1 MSIKNSVLKSVKS
14 SDEWLSGYPCGNG
27 HTGFML
33 WGESGS
39 ETLSFNHEEL
49 FRKKIKKD
57 IKSAHVIPEIRRLTL
72 MGDSKSAESL
82 FNEAAA
88 DCDPFCNP
96 YQTFCELKL
105 GFKAENVTDYYRTLD
120 LSTGI
125 TSVKTNTYSIEA
137 FTDLNSDTN
146 VFKIEFTEPCSLKI
160 EYSREADP
168 ECETNCDFIDGFYRF
183 NGRFIEGVSFSA
195 KTFILSDGDLKSGKA
210 VEIENC
216 KRVELRTVLTIG
228 EEKAEL
234 SEKDYLTL
242 KAQHIESFKKQFEKF
257 DFSITNEQ
265 KNSEQLYIDA
275 TKNLKYD
282 NAIYEYFVNLAKYV
296 YITAGNGKLPLNLQ
310 GIWCDKIKPM
320 WDCGY
325 TTDIN
330 VQMAYFPANAIGFG
344 DYQFKLFDWLDSHT
358 DTMSRQC
365 EHIFGIKDAAYVPQY
380 TDVDMVPSSW
390 RDFGSFQVLWSGAAA
405 WLARHHYEYW
415 KTTGDDEFMLKCGLP
430 YMKRCAKFYEEFL
443 FKNEEGKYKICP
455 SCNPEN
461 FTAKDIGQLIDSATM
476 DISII
481 HELMQNLIDVH
492 NRLSIDE
499 PLISVWQEID
509 QNLIDYPFF
518 EDGTLA
524 EYWTEKPPIEED
536 HRHLSHVYGMYPAK
550 LFKGDE
556 KMEIATEK
564 ALALR
569 HRKGFRGTSSWSM
582 SWHACLA
589 ARMGKAEKAREY
601 INYLAESMLMEN
613 YLPSHNDWREGT
625 RFCFGDKIFQIDAI
639 FGITAAICEMLIY
652 SDDNAITLLPTLPV
666 NFQKGGFVK
675 GLCGYGGTTF
685 DVEWKN
691 GEIINIKITAKKEVN
706 FTLKTGMPVKNGDF
720 NATGTQI
727 SLRENQTVIF

>member
-1 MSIKNSVLKSVKS
+1 MLIKNGVLKSVKS
-14 SDEWLSGYPCGNG
+14 AEEWLSGYPCGNG

-57 IKSAHVIPEIRRLTL
+57 IKTAHIIPEIRRLTL

-88 DCDPFCNP
+88 DCDPYCNP
-96 YQTFCELKL
+96 YQTFCELRL
-105 GFKAENVTDYYRTLD
+105 DFETENVTDYCRTLD

-125 TSVKTNTYSIEA
+125 TSVKTNTYCIEA

-146 VFKIEFTEPCSLKI
+146 ILKIEFAKPCTIKA
-160 EYSREADP
+160 EYSRENDP
-168 ECETNCDFIDGFYRF
+168 ECETNSDFVDSFYCF

-195 KTFILSDGDLKSGKA
+195 KTFILTDGNLKQGKA
-210 VEIENC
+210 IEIENC
-216 KRVELRTVLTIG
+216 KSVELRTILVIG
-228 EEKAEL
+228 DEEAEL
-234 SEKDYLTL
+234 SKKDYVSL
-242 KAQHIESFKKQFEKF
+242 KTEHVESFKKQFERF
-257 DFSITNEQ
+257 EFSVSSED

-275 TKNLKYD
+275 TKKLEYD

-330 VQMAYFPANAIGFG
+330 VEMAYFPANAIGFA
-344 DYQFKLFDWLDSHT
+344 DYQMRLFDWLDSHR
-358 DTMSRQC
+358 DTMARQC

-405 WLARHHYEYW
+405 WLSSLYYEYW
-415 KTTGDDEFMLKCGLP
+415 KTTADDGFMIERGLP
-430 YMKRCAKFYEEFL
+430 FMKRCAKFYEEFL
-443 FKNEEGKYKICP
+443 FKDENGKYRICP

-461 FTAKDIGQLIDSATM
+461 WTKNIDQLVDSATM

-481 HELMQNLIDVH
+481 HELMHNLTDVCE
-492 NRLSIDE
+492 RLGINE
-499 PLISVWQEID
+499 EKISVWQEID
-509 QNLIDYPFF
+509 ENLIDYPYLQ
-518 EDGTLA
+518 DGTLA
-524 EYWTEKPPIEED
+524 EYWTDIEPIEEN

-550 LFKGDE
+550 LFKGDK
-556 KMEIATEK
+556 KMEEATEK
-564 ALALR
+564 ALKLR
-569 HRKGFRGTSSWSM
+569 HKKGFEGTSSWSM

-589 ARMGKAEKAREY
+589 ARMGKPEKACEY
-601 INYLAESMLMEN
+601 IGYLAEAMLMEN

-639 FGITAAICEMLIY
+639 FGITAAVCEMLIY
-652 SDDNAITLLPTLPV
+652 SDDNSTTLLPALPEAWQKNGSV
-666 NFQKGGFVK
+666 N
-675 GLCGYGGTTF
+675 GLCGYGGF
-685 DVEWKN
+685 KYDIIWEN
-691 GEIINIKITAKKEVN
+691 GKIIKLKISSAKQGRIIIKTGLPFKSGTDKKEIILDMKEN
-706 FTLKTGMPVKNGDF
+706 
-720 NATGTQI
+720 
-727 SLRENQTVIF
+727 EVIELN